1 MTKNPSGF
9 SRRGPD
15 IITEELVS
23 IFLKKTSY
31 EFKALFDVVYANLRA
46 RNAISGG
53 EEMLRLRSYEK
64 LQVLVGT
71 GVVKKTG
78 KTYKGNDLPLIEF
91 NVRMKEFRANMAKPF
106 SPPSKVK

>member
-64 LQVLVGT
+64 LQVLVGA
-71 GVVKKTG
+71 GVINKTL
-78 KTYKGNDLPLIEF
+78 KVYKGNNLPLIAF
-91 NVRMKEFRANMAKPF
+91 DVRMKEFRATVAKR
-106 SPPSKVK
+106 